1 MSVAIAGRAI
11 GPDHPPYIIAEM
23 SGNHN
28 GELSRAMALIDAAKT
43 AGADA
48 VKLQTYTA
56 DTMTIDHHGP
66 GFDIEEGLWKGRS
79 LYELYQ
85 EAHTPWEWHPAL
97 FVHAKKIGI
106 TIFSTPFDTTA
117 VDYLEL
123 LGAPAFKIAS
133 FEVIDL
139 PLIAQVA
146 AKGKPIVVSTGMA
159 SDVEIGEALATIR
172 VNGNPPVV
180 LLHCISAY
188 PTPAKDMNL
197 RRIAYLAERFA
208 ALPGLSDHSMGTTVA
223 VASVALGACLI
234 EKHFTLA
241 RSDGGPDGSFS
252 LEPPELAELV
262 SGTRTAWEALG
273 RAGAGLKPSEESNLR
288 FRRSLYVV
296 ADIKKGER
304 FTAENLRAI
313 RPGFGLP
320 PKYQA
325 QAMGQ
330 RAARDLARGTPLS
343 LDHIAA
349 AKSQAA
355 DTHHARPRTAREA

>member
-1 MSVAIAGRAI
+1 
-11 GPDHPPYIIAEM
+11 
-23 SGNHN
+23 
-28 GELSRAMALIDAAKT
+28 
-43 AGADA
+43 

-66 GFDIEEGLWKGRS
+66 GFDIEGGLWKGRS

-85 EAHTPWEWHPAL
+85 EAHTPWDWHPVL
-97 FVHAKKIGI
+97 FAHAKKIGI
-106 TIFSTPFDTTA
+106 TVFSTPFDPTA
-117 VDYLEL
+117 VDYLDS

-139 PLIAQVA
+139 PLIEQVA
-146 AKGKPIVVSTGMA
+146 KKGKPIVVSTGMA
-159 SDVEIGEALATIR
+159 SDAEIGEALSVIR
-172 VNGNPPVV
+172 ANGNPPVV

-188 PTPAKDMNL
+188 PTPAKEMNL

-208 ALPGLSDHSMGTTVA
+208 SLPGLSDHSMGTTVA

-241 RSDGGPDGSFS
+241 RADGGPDGSFS

-262 SGTRTAWEALG
+262 SGTRTAWEAMG
-273 RAGAGLKPSEESNLR
+273 RAGAGLKPSEQQNLQ

-304 FTAENLRAI
+304 FTPQNLRAI

-325 QAMGQ
+325 STMGR
-330 RAARDLARGTPLS
+330 RATRDLTRGTPLAHTDIS
-343 LDHIAA
+343 ADKPSMTTSEIPNTAIKAA
-349 AKSQAA
+349 RKA
-355 DTHHARPRTAREA
+355 